1 MAPLQSEQRK
11 GEMGEHDVGVDRL
24 LVYSQKDGRVR
35 MHMGGRGGR
44 WERASLACGLS
55 RMARGRG
62 LTGMVSDA
70 SLACMIV
77 AAVISFGVPIGALVV
92 ARRRL
97 HVQFRMILVGALVF
111 IVFAGLLE
119 QLVHALA
126 FAAFPGLRST
136 PVAFVLYGAF
146 AAGVFEE
153 LGRSCGF
160 MLLLRSGKVD
170 HDLPCAIGYGIGHG
184 GIEAMMIVGLSM
196 ISNIVLALALNNA
209 GGADALLATVPDAS
223 RAQAAQ
229 QISALIG
236 IAPTVYLIAGFE
248 RIVSMALHVAL
259 SVLVWMAVSG
269 RIGKAWI
276 FGAVLLHALA
286 DGGAALYQQ
295 GMMLLPVSELWA
307 LIATV
312 ATALLVIRLY
322 AGHGC
327 HSDAT
332 A

>member
-1 MAPLQSEQRK
+1 
-11 GEMGEHDVGVDRL
+11 
-24 LVYSQKDGRVR
+24 
-35 MHMGGRGGR
+35 
-44 WERASLACGLS
+44 
-55 RMARGRG
+55 
-62 LTGMVSDA
+62 
-70 SLACMIV
+70 
-77 AAVISFGVPIGALVV
+77 
-92 ARRRL
+92 
-97 HVQFRMILVGALVF
+97 MILVGALVF

-119 QLVHALA
+119 QLAHALA
-126 FAAFPGLRST
+126 FSAFPGLRST
-136 PVAFVLYGAF
+136 PVAFVAYAAL

-196 ISNIVLALALNNA
+196 ISNIALALALNNA

-223 RAQAAQ
+223 RSLAAQ
-229 QISALIG
+229 QIDVLIG

-286 DGGAALYQQ
+286 DGGAATICKECVR
-295 GMMLLPVSELWA
+295 GIVSKRWLE
-307 LIATV
+307 T
-312 ATALLVIRLY
+312 
-322 AGHGC
+322 
-327 HSDAT
+327 
-332 A
+332 

>member
-1 MAPLQSEQRK
+1 
-11 GEMGEHDVGVDRL
+11 MGEYGVGADRP
-24 LVYSQKDGRVR
+24 VVHSREERVSP
-35 MHMGGRGGR
+35 HACEGRGGR
-44 WERASLACGLS
+44 RERAIPVCGPS
-55 RMARGRG
+55 RMASKRG
-62 LTGMVSDA
+62 LTAMVSDA
-70 SLACMIV
+70 SLACMVV
-77 AAVISFGVPIGALVV
+77 AAVISFGAPVVALVV

-97 HVQFRMILVGALVF
+97 HVQFRAVLVGVLVF
-111 IVFAGLLE
+111 VVFAGFLE

-126 FAAFPGLRST
+126 FSAFPGLRST
-136 PVAFVLYGAF
+136 PVAFVPYAAL

-153 LGRSCGF
+153 LGRSCGLA
-160 MLLLRSGKVD
+160 LLLRSGKAD

-184 GIEAMMIVGLSM
+184 GIEAMLIVGLSM
-196 ISNIVLALALNNA
+196 VSNIALALALNSA

-223 RAQAAQ
+223 RALVAQ
-229 QISALIG
+229 QIDALIG

>member
-1 MAPLQSEQRK
+1 
-11 GEMGEHDVGVDRL
+11 
-24 LVYSQKDGRVR
+24 
-35 MHMGGRGGR
+35 
-44 WERASLACGLS
+44 
-55 RMARGRG
+55 
-62 LTGMVSDA
+62 
-70 SLACMIV
+70 
-77 AAVISFGVPIGALVV
+77 
-92 ARRRL
+92 
-97 HVQFRMILVGALVF
+97 
-111 IVFAGLLE
+111 
-119 QLVHALA
+119 
-126 FAAFPGLRST
+126 
-136 PVAFVLYGAF
+136 
-146 AAGVFEE
+146 
-153 LGRSCGF
+153 
-160 MLLLRSGKVD
+160 ML
-170 HDLPCAIGYGIGHG
+170 
-184 GIEAMMIVGLSM
+184 IVGLSM
-196 ISNIVLALALNNA
+196 VSNIALALALNSA

-223 RAQAAQ
+223 RALAAQ
-229 QISALIG
+229 QIDALIG

>member
-1 MAPLQSEQRK
+1 
-11 GEMGEHDVGVDRL
+11 
-24 LVYSQKDGRVR
+24 
-35 MHMGGRGGR
+35 
-44 WERASLACGLS
+44 
-55 RMARGRG
+55 
-62 LTGMVSDA
+62 MVSDA

-77 AAVISFGVPIGALVV
+77 AAVISFGVPIAALVV
-92 ARRRL
+92 ARNRL
-97 HVQFRMILVGALVF
+97 HVQVRAVLVGVLVF

-119 QLVHALA
+119 QFVHALV

-136 PVAFVLYGAF
+136 SVAFVLYAAL

-184 GIEAMMIVGLSM
+184 GVEAMMIVGLSM
-196 ISNIVLALALNNA
+196 ISNIALALALNNA
-209 GGADALLATVPDAS
+209 GGADALLATVPDVS
-223 RAQAAQ
+223 RAHAAQ
-229 QISALIG
+229 QIDALLG
-236 IAPTVYLIAGFE
+236 IAPAVYLVAGLE
-248 RIVSMALHVAL
+248 RIVSMALHIVL

-276 FGAVLLHALA
+276 FGAVSLHALA

-295 GMMLLPVSELWA
+295 GMMPLPVSELWA

-312 ATALLVIRLY
+312 ATALLVIQLY
-322 AGHGC
+322 AVHGC
-327 HSDAT
+327 HGGAT